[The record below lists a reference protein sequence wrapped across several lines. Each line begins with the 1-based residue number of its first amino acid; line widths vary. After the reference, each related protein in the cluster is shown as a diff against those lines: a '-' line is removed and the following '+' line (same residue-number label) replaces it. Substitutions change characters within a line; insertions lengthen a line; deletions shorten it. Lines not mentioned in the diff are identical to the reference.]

1 MEKKE
6 FEKRVDEVTTKLA
19 DTLKRKNADYGNSFE
34 TLFKRIGMSYAYGH
48 MAEKL
53 ERIWTLTNNDAKV
66 NESIGD
72 SLLDLAGYALLTY
85 IHICENKNAKIEER
99 QSEPFDG
106 FKVNDI
112 IVSEDRP
119 HIPFKVLCIAKYY
132 MTVSNDNETI
142 IVTCSDATKWHH
154 GYNLYNPK

>member
-19 DTLKRKNADYGNSFE
+19 DTLKSKNADYGNSFE
-34 TLFKRIGMSYAYGH
+34 TLYKKIGMIYAYGH

-53 ERIWTLTNNDAKV
+53 ERIWTLMNNEAKV

-85 IHICENKNAKIEER
+85 IHIRENKDVEIEE
-99 QSEPFDG
+99 QQNNPFG
-106 FKVNDI
+106 CFAVNDL

-119 HIPFKVLCIAKYY
+119 HIPFNVLCIARYY

-142 IVTCSDATKWHH
+142 IVTKSDAKKWHH
-154 GYNLYNPK
+154 SYNLYNKK